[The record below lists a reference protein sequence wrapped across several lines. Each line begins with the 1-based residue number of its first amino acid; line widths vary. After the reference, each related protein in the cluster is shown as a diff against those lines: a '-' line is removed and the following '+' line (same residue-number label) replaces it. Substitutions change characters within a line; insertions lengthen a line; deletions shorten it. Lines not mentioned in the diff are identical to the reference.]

1 MRIDPL
7 VFHMYVHAKHWLD
20 NQQTRQ
26 TMADAH
32 GGLALW
38 LARLVV
44 PERIQKYFK
53 PIINTRRIPKLRECA
68 GSGAHR
74 EEEISNV
81 RSKNASWS
89 LNNIWRDQRYGET
102 KLFTSASTRLNT
114 DAQPERPKSQVL
126 GRESQVI
133 SMAIITFR
141 PCPSLFF
148 HFFSFLF

>member
-74 EEEISNV
+74 EEEISDV
-81 RSKNASWS
+81 QQKCLLVST
-89 LNNIWRDQRYGET
+89 YGET
-102 KLFTSASTRLNT
+102 KGM
-114 DAQPERPKSQVL
+114 ERPRYLHLRQQ
-126 GRESQVI
+126 E
-133 SMAIITFR
+133 
-141 PCPSLFF
+141 
-148 HFFSFLF
+148 